1 MEEDKGQGVNRR
13 TNLRSVILVTQVKM
27 GDERKY
33 FFGYAKN
40 ISRAGIFIQTVTPR
54 AVGDEFMIEF
64 SIPKTGIDVRC
75 RCRVVWN
82 RTFSQSSTWL
92 EPGMGLAFIDVDPET
107 SEKINKW
114 VAERLEAEENEAR

>member
-1 MEEDKGQGVNRR
+1 MEEDKEQGANRR

-40 ISRAGIFIQTVTPR
+40 ISRAGIFIQTVTPK
-54 AVGDEFMIEF
+54 AIGDEFMIDF
-64 SIPKTGIDVRC
+64 SIPKAGIDVRC

-92 EPGMGLAFIDVDPET
+92 EPGMGLAFLDLDPET
-107 SEKINKW
+107 SEKINRW